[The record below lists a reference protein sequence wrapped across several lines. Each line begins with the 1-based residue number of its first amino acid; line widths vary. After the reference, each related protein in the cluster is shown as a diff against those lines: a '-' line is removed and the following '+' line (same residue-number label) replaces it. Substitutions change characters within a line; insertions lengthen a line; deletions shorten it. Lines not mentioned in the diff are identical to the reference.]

1 MARPDALQTKGHTML
16 RLSSGLCVAA
26 MLATAVPAQAGNVAS
41 GLQQAPAHQAQE
53 LSPDLSQEWSSAKKQ
68 KRKRAVTVY
77 PEYYPPYRYGWR
89 AADPSFDRDGRP
101 YRNPFPGQCMVDLG
115 YGRFESCDQVGG
127 R

>member
-1 MARPDALQTKGHTML
+1 ML
-16 RLSSGLCVAA
+16 RLSSCLCVAA
-26 MLATAVPAQAGNVAS
+26 LLATAVPAQAGNATS
-41 GLQQAPAHQAQE
+41 GLQQAPAHQTQK
-53 LSPDLSQEWSSAKKQ
+53 LPQDLSQEWSSAKKP

-77 PEYYPPYRYGWR
+77 PDDYPPYRYGWR
-89 AADPSFDRDGRP
+89 AADPSFDQNGRP

>member
-1 MARPDALQTKGHTML
+1 MHEDSMHNEAVPKRKVQTML
-16 RLSSGLCVAA
+16 RVSFFLCATA
-26 MLATAVPAQAGNVAS
+26 ILATS
-41 GLQQAPAHQAQE
+41 APAWAGSVTPETRQAA
-53 LSPDLSQEWSSAKKQ
+53 SSQAEEWSSAQKS

-77 PEYYPPYRYGWR
+77 HEDYQRPYYGWR
-89 AADPSFDRDGRP
+89 AADPSFDQNGRP